1 MNRPHLPRLSA
12 DDRAFWAAWL
22 GAAGA
27 VLLIALLIVYL
38 SGAADWSSL

>member
-22 GAAGA
+22 GTLA
-27 VLLIALLIVYL
+27 VVGGICALIRFL
-38 SGAADWSSL
+38 SRAADWGVL